1 VELTKRSDYVADLL
15 DEGDSC
21 AAKREAQR
29 LQGDAI
35 AAINAGRVP
44 GRYQEEVLGDVAALA
59 ETIPCPPA
67 GDEAKSAAA
76 ARSLSRKL
84 RAAAVVRST

>member
-1 VELTKRSDYVADLL
+1 VADLL
-15 DEGDSC
+15 DEGDTC
-21 AAKREAQR
+21 AAKSEAQR
-29 LQGDAI
+29 LQRDAI
-35 AAINAGRVP
+35 GAVNTGRVP

-67 GDEAKSAAA
+67 GDAAQSAAA

-84 RAAAVVRST
+84 RAAAVQRST